1 MNDEDLKVKVA
12 KLEGLKDDIKEVKD
26 ELKLVWEEIRSK
38 VSLKLF
44 ILAMTLVI
52 LFLGG
57 ILSFQGV
64 QVWKIAATGTA
75 SALIQKDVQHVQE
88 ALKDIK
94 ATLEKLPGKLNGT
107 PNP

>member
-1 MNDEDLKVKVA
+1 M
-12 KLEGLKDDIKEVKD
+12 
-26 ELKLVWEEIRSK
+26 RTK

-44 ILAMTLVI
+44 IIAMTLVI

-64 QVWKIAATGTA
+64 QVWKIAETGTA

-88 ALKDIK
+88 TIQDIK
-94 ATLEKLPGKLNGT
+94 TALEKLPGRLNGGDARG
-107 PNP
+107 P